1 MTKLI
6 YIIIAIVIFGLLI
19 AIHELGHFL
28 VAKACGVKVLEFSI
42 GMGPQLWHKEGKE
55 TQYSLRLFPIGGFCA
70 MEGEDGESD
79 DPRAFGNTAGWKKF
93 LVLIVGSASNFIAG
107 MLLILCL
114 FAASTGYVSTTL
126 SGFVDGFPCQGE
138 TMLQAGDEIVSID
151 GSAVLL
157 YSDISTLLNRG
168 NGKTHDIVVR
178 RDGEKITLND
188 LPLTPREYEVEGK
201 KVTMYGLYFQS
212 KEATFG
218 SKLRLGLANSVDFVR
233 MIWWSLEDLFT
244 GAVGFSALS
253 GPIGIVDA
261 MGQMAESADGVRQAV
276 DNLLYFA
283 AFLAINL
290 AFMNLLPLPALDGGR
305 VFFLI
310 LNGLA
315 VLLFRRR
322 IPAKYEGYVHFG
334 GLVLLL
340 GLMVVV
346 AVQDVYRIIG

>member
-93 LVLIVGSASNFIAG
+93 LVLIAGSASNFIAG

-178 RDGEKITLND
+178 RDGEKIMLND

-322 IPAKYEGYVHFG
+322 IPAKYEGYVHFS

>member
-93 LVLIVGSASNFIAG
+93 LVLIAGSASNFIAG

-178 RDGEKITLND
+178 RDGEKSTLND